1 MEIEKLDEKTFEAIN
16 PNWLEDIDVHRVRSI
31 AASIFRPDKYR
42 KADQLVD
49 AFVRTYETAD
59 TAEMVGDIVESI
71 DESEFDK
78 RTLADIR
85 TDIVKSIL
93 VMLSFTSLGVFA
105 VVTSGG
111 PANLTGKNKHV
122 KAFQA
127 VINDGKEQ
135 AFSNDVLTADTM
147 YEDIRQSFEFVAAKL
162 DEFGALKVK

>member
-71 DESEFDK
+71 EADELEE
-78 RTLADIR
+78 RTSVDIR

-93 VMLSFTSLGVFA
+93 VTLSFTSLGVFA

-111 PANLTGKNKHV
+111 PANLTGKNKLV

-135 AFSNDVLTADTM
+135 AFRNDVLTADTM
-147 YEDIRQSFEFVAAKL
+147 YDDIRQSFKFVAAKL

>member
-1 MEIEKLDEKTFEAIN
+1 MDIEKLDEKTFDAIN
-16 PNWLEDIDVHRVRSI
+16 PDWLEDIDTHRIRSI
-31 AASIFRPDKYR
+31 AASIFRLDKY
-42 KADQLVD
+42 KHADQLVD
-49 AFVRTYETAD
+49 AFVRAYETAD

-71 DESEFDK
+71 DGNEFDE
-78 RTLADIR
+78 RTLVDIR

-93 VMLSFTSLGVFA
+93 VTLSFTALGVFA

-111 PANLTGKNKHV
+111 PANLTGKNKII

-135 AFSNDVLTADTM
+135 AFNNDVLTADTM

>member
-1 MEIEKLDEKTFEAIN
+1 MEIEKLDEKTFESIN
-16 PNWLEDIDVHRVRSI
+16 PDWLEEIDVHRIHNI
-31 AASIFRPDKYR
+31 AASIFRPDKY
-42 KADQLVD
+42 KHADQLVD
-49 AFVRTYETAD
+49 AFVRAYETAD

-71 DESEFDK
+71 DESELDE
-78 RTLADIR
+78 RSPIDIR
-85 TDIVKSIL
+85 TDIVKSVL
-93 VMLSFTSLGVFA
+93 VTLSFTALGVFA

-111 PANLTGKNKHV
+111 PANLTGKNKII

-147 YEDIRQSFEFVAAKL
+147 YDDIRQSFEFVAAKL

>member
-1 MEIEKLDEKTFEAIN
+1 MDIEKLDEKTFDAIN
-16 PNWLEDIDVHRVRSI
+16 PKWLENVDTHRIRSI
-31 AASIFRPDKYR
+31 AASIFRPDKYKR
-42 KADQLVD
+42 ADQLVD
-49 AFVRTYETAD
+49 AFVRAYETAD

-71 DESEFDK
+71 DESELEE
-78 RTLADIR
+78 RSLVDIR

-93 VMLSFTSLGVFA
+93 VTLSFTALGVFA

-111 PANLTGKNKHV
+111 PANLTDKNRII

-162 DEFGALKVK
+162 DEFVALKVK